1 MKTIDPKLT
10 SDLDVHFAS
19 CHLLLFSKKT
29 IMIDILVLKVHRSE
43 ALIIR
48 IIYDIR

>member
-10 SDLDVHFAS
+10 SDLVVHFAS
-19 CHLLLFSKKT
+19 CHLLLFCKKS
-29 IMIDILVLKVHRSE
+29 IMIEILVLKVHRSE